1 MSIWKIA
8 SIKEQPSVRLY
19 RWKIMKMEEGSFFAG
34 DEGSGS
40 GRVSTDIVEFD
51 SEKNIGRT
59 ESGRVYELVGEESP
73 NLSMNADYVWTMY
86 KDINRLTEL
95 ASE

>member
-1 MSIWKIA
+1 MSIWKIG

-59 ESGRVYELVGEESP
+59 KSGRVYELVGEESP
-73 NLSMNADYVWTMY
+73 NLSMNADYVWNMY